1 MTARAAVALAFTA
14 AVAPA
19 APVRDTDPLMVG
31 TRWTGTLTQ
40 AGLFPGGMAGPPAF
54 RTDLTVT
61 KRSGGDFEAD
71 LRERTDALD
80 ITYVVRGE
88 VVRPAGGKGYAVT
101 FRSVDAKDVRKTS
114 PLLGIPYTGTAA
126 GRSFKGAWRYQPPGG
141 QPVEGTFTLEL
152 AR

>member
-101 FRSVDAKDVRKTS
+101 FRSVDAKNISGTFPIV
-114 PLLGIPYTGTAA
+114 GVPYTGTVA
-126 GRSFKGAWRYQPPGG
+126 GRSFKGTWTHTPPDTAGIKG
-141 QPVEGTFTLEL
+141 EFNLEL
-152 AR
+152 SK